1 MEYEITLALPAN
13 SHDTLRAW
21 LLTQAHTKHTR
32 TTDLVNV
39 YLDTTHFDLKH
50 QKAAVRLR
58 FDGEQSRWLQTLKTS
73 GTFTDQV
80 HERQEWEVMLPSHLN
95 QKHQQPTLDITL
107 FEQDAQLFLT
117 PYLQELRPVF
127 STNFTREIYDFID
140 GETHFEWAFDDGL
153 IFVGDSFQSIQ
164 IHELEIELKAGPL
177 DLMRTHAQNAQTALN
192 AKVQSHS
199 KAARGYALIKQA

>member
-1 MEYEITLALPAN
+1 MEYEITLTLPAN

-39 YLDTTHFDLKH
+39 YLDTAHFDLKR
-50 QKAAVRLR
+50 QKAAIRLR

-95 QKHQQPTLDITL
+95 QKPTLDITL
-107 FEQDAQLFLT
+107 FEQDAQIFLA
-117 PYLQELRPVF
+117 PYFQELRPVF

-153 IFVGDSFQSIQ
+153 IFAGDSSQSIQ

-177 DLMRTHAQNAQTALN
+177 GLMRALAQSAQAALN
-192 AKVQSHS
+192 AKTQSHS